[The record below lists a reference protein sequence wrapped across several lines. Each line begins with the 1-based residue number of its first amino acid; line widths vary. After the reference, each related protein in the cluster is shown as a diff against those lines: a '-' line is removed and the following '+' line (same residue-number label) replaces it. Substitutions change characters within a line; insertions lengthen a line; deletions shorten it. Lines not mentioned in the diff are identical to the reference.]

1 MTVIVNKGS
10 TFTIT
15 PTGGLTLT
23 ADSTIAG
30 TGFSGGILVGAGTI
44 SGPFELLNLGA
55 IEPTRGPI
63 DINTGTFDNEGVVDA
78 ASYDVTIES
87 GVAIP
92 NLSAGILTG
101 GTWEVSGADI
111 SFPTGPITTLNAFVD
126 MLGTGTIEDFV
137 VGSIQPIQNS
147 VSVIGTAGV
156 LQLESA
162 NWSAP
167 GSLRNDGT
175 VILSDATVSTAG
187 GLTISPTGQLLAYDT
202 DTINGPLVNNG
213 TVDAI
218 GGLRLAGSLSGN
230 GLLEGSFTL
239 PASQTYD
246 QSFVSPNGFTS
257 SIGIY
262 SPTEGGTATFAGSL
276 SGNWQFGISGGTNA
290 AAPTA
295 LELAP
300 SISYNVSFDDNHD
313 ELILDSPSGFGG
325 TLSNVTNNST
335 IVLDGIIGNGASLN
349 LNSPLPP
356 NVESGGVLS
365 ITENGSQVGTLT
377 IYGATLDILK
387 VMGADYF
394 NASFTA
400 TPNIGLNNTTIT
412 VSGVDIIVCFRA
424 GTRIATPRGDILV
437 ERLKVGDRVLTH
449 SSGEKAIVW
458 IGRRGI
464 DCRRHPDPVRILP
477 VRIAAHAFGPGLP
490 RRDLFL
496 SPGHAVFVDGDLIP
510 VKCLLNGT
518 TIRQVPARQVTYFH
532 IELDDHEVIFAE
544 GLATES
550 YLDTG
555 NRPDF
560 ANGGPSLALYPDLSA
575 ITWETASCAPIVLA
589 GPRLEAARA
598 RLADRALAPRPSERE
613 DIITLA
619 A

>member
-1 MTVIVNKGS
+1 MTIIVNKGS

-15 PTGGLTLT
+15 PSGGLTLT
-23 ADSTIAG
+23 ADSTIAA
-30 TGFSGGILVGAGTI
+30 GGDVVGAGTI
-44 SGPFELLNLGA
+44 SGPFELLNLGG
-55 IEPTRGPI
+55 IESTRGPI
-63 DINTGTFDNEGVVDA
+63 DINTGTFDNEGQVDA
-78 ASYDVTIES
+78 GNFGVIIET
-87 GVAIP
+87 GVAAP
-92 NLSAGILTG
+92 NLSSGTLTG
-101 GTWEVSGADI
+101 GQWTVLSANI
-111 SFPTGPITTLNAFVD
+111 SFPTGPITTLNASVEI
-126 MLGTGTIEDFV
+126 LGTGSIEDFV
-137 VGSIQPIQNS
+137 GGSPQPIQNS

-156 LQLESA
+156 LRLLSDT

-167 GSLRNDGT
+167 GSLRNEGSI
-175 VILSDATVSTAG
+175 ILSRATVTTAG
-187 GLTISPTGQLLAYDT
+187 GLTIAPTGLLST
-202 DTINGPLVNNG
+202 DGFNTVNGPLVNNG
-213 TVDAI
+213 TIIAN
-218 GGLRLAGSLSGN
+218 GLRLTGSLSGG
-230 GLLEGSFTL
+230 GLMEGSFTL

-246 QSFVSPNGFTS
+246 QNFVSPSGSIS

-262 SPTEGGTATFAGSL
+262 SPTVGGTATFAGPL
-276 SGNWQFGISGGTNA
+276 SGEWQFGISGGVDA

-295 LELAP
+295 LELAS
-300 SISYNVSFDDNHD
+300 SISDNVSFDVNHD
-313 ELILDSPSGFGG
+313 ELILDSLSGFSGI
-325 TLSNVTNNST
+325 LSNVNNNST

-349 LNSPLPP
+349 LNAPLPP

-377 IYGATLDILK
+377 LYGATLNILK
-387 VMGADYF
+387 VTGADYF

-400 TPNIGLNNTTIT
+400 TPNIALDTTTIT
-412 VSGVDIIVCFRA
+412 VSGVNFIVCFRA
-424 GTRIATPRGDILV
+424 GTGIATPRGDILV
-437 ERLKVGDRVLTH
+437 ERLKVGDRVITH
-449 SSGEKAIVW
+449 SSGEKAIMW

-464 DCRRHPDPVRILP
+464 DCRRHPDPVRVLP
-477 VRIAAHAFGPGLP
+477 VRVAAHAFGPGSP

-510 VKCLLNGT
+510 VKCLINGT
-518 TIRQVPARQVTYFH
+518 TVRQVPACQVTYFH

-575 ITWETASCAPIVLA
+575 ITWETASCAPLVLA

-598 RLADRALAPRPSERE
+598 RLADRALVSGSSERE
-613 DIITLA
+613 GIVTLA